1 MRSAKDIALKILQNT
16 VYTMVNDIRTCS
28 QEIISGLKNRIGN
41 LEKQQEPLEIL
52 VIELY
57 INDVNNPMIVYDP
70 LPFISVFGGNF
81 NIIFVITK

>member
-16 VYTMVNDIRTCS
+16 VYAMVNDIRTCS

-52 VIELY
+52 VIELF
-57 INDVNNPMIVYDP
+57 INVQSLV
-70 LPFISVFGGNF
+70 
-81 NIIFVITK
+81 VILSLFLLSKSD